1 MQPTDYVKFCPV
13 CNTTKQN
20 TSLCFNN
27 ERFREFTKGYF
38 YLFEPKE
45 DVKICPCCEKGVLE
59 DSPLTFE
66 EFKIIDDVSD
76 SDRQFLEA
84 MIDLKQ
90 KDPIEYQLKMSQFKT
105 QLQQQE
111 SNKPT
116 NTTPTKDVI
125 RCPKCKSTA
134 ITTGARGVNNFW
146 GLLGA
151 SKTVNRCGNC
161 GYTWKP
167 NSW

>member
-1 MQPTDYVKFCPV
+1 MDTVLTGDEEEILSDI
-13 CNTTKQN
+13 TR
-20 TSLCFNN
+20 SAS
-27 ERFREFTKGYF
+27 F
-38 YLFEPKE
+38 Y
-45 DVKICPCCEKGVLE
+45 
-59 DSPLTFE
+59 DS
-66 EFKIIDDVSD
+66 
-76 SDRQFLEA
+76 

-90 KDPIEYQLKMSQFKT
+90 KDPIEFQLKMSQFKT

-111 SNKPT
+111 SNNQQDSSNPT

-125 RCPKCKSTA
+125 RCPKCNSTA

-151 SKTVNRCGNC
+151 SKTINRCGNC

-167 NSW
+167 NNW

>member
-1 MQPTDYVKFCPV
+1 MENKPSISRLRRIKSTLEKKQKKYVTLDMLSRYV
-13 CNTTKQN
+13 GLY
-20 TSLCFNN
+20 SDVVADELV
-27 ERFREFTKGYF
+27 Y
-38 YLFEPKE
+38 FEPMVKMDTSMNMM
-45 DVKICPCCEKGVLE
+45 DV
-59 DSPLTFE
+59 
-66 EFKIIDDVSD
+66 
-76 SDRQFLEA
+76 
-84 MIDLKQ
+84 LKQ
-90 KDPIEYQLKMSQFKT
+90 KDPIEFQLKMSQFKT

-111 SNKPT
+111 SSNPT

-125 RCPKCKSTA
+125 RCPKCNSTA

-167 NSW
+167 KNW